1 MNHKGCTYKFVKVLR
16 NYSHFFIERVRV
28 NMNLMGCIIF
38 KYPSEIELV
47 NMIGFDRGNIDEK
60 KDLYWVT
67 NFTFNTLLISRC
79 EKKF

>member
-1 MNHKGCTYKFVKVLR
+1 
-16 NYSHFFIERVRV
+16 
-28 NMNLMGCIIF
+28 MNLMGCIIF